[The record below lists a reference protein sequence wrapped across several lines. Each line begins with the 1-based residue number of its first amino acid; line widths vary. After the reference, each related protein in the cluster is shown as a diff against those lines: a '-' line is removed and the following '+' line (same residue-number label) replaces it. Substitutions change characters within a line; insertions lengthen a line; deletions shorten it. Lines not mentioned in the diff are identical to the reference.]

1 MIKAVFIDIDGTL
14 LTSRREVTDNTK
26 NIINKCIEKEIK
38 IILSSGRSRIDTIE
52 YQKLAGTSPY
62 IISSNGAEAYDIE
75 NKTEIYSEPISKE
88 VVKELLMYSQKN
100 DYIIK
105 FNYGSELVMNKNF
118 YPDEAENIRTEKEL
132 LEIADKEK
140 ILQCVVSNK
149 DFEKMKEFKR
159 YLSKLNMNIKIEN
172 ESKRLK
178 NPELEP
184 SKNYYCDVTSLLI
197 SKGKAVKKICEYLN
211 LKSEEIAVIGDGE
224 NDISMFELTENSVAM
239 GNAIEEVKEKAK
251 FVTTSNDEE
260 GVAKYLE
267 SIVN

>member
-26 NIINKCIEKEIK
+26 NIINKCIEKGIK

-52 YQKLAGTSPY
+52 YHKIAGTSPY

-75 NKTEIYSEPISKE
+75 NKKEVYSEPVSKE

-100 DYIIK
+100 DYKIN
-105 FNYGSELVMNKNF
+105 FNYGSELVMNKYF
-118 YPDEAENIRTEKEL
+118 YPDEAENVRTEKEL

-159 YLSKLNMNIKIEN
+159 YLNSTNMNIKIEN

-178 NPELEP
+178 NQDLEP
-184 SKNYYCDVTSLLI
+184 SKNYYCDVTSVLI
-197 SKGKAVKKICEYLN
+197 SKGKAVQKMCEYLN
-211 LKSEEIAVIGDGE
+211 LKCEEIATIGDGE
-224 NDISMFELTENSVAM
+224 NDISMFEVTENSVAM
-239 GNAIEEVKEKAK
+239 GNALEKVKEKAK
-251 FVTTSNDEE
+251 FVTNSNNEE

-267 SIVN
+267 SIVD